1 MATQP
6 SAAESLRTRRARI
19 DLAAA
24 HRWAVRDGL
33 SEGTWNHFSLVHP
46 EDASRLLITPANT
59 HWSHVT
65 ASSIEE
71 VGPDYDR
78 ESGSEMAW
86 VAYRIH
92 YPLHDARPDA
102 ACALHVHSPYVTAL
116 SALEDCTLRMVTQT
130 SLGFFGRVAY
140 TDELDALSEG
150 ELRQGE
156 LRQGELRQGEII
168 AQALGER
175 CTILIMRHH
184 GALVVGPTV
193 ADAYTDTYNLE
204 RCAQTQLLAQGS
216 GQRLREIPAERLSA
230 CSWVGADPSRDWEA
244 NRLHFE
250 ALERVLDADEPSYR
264 E

>member
-1 MATQP
+1 MATEA
-6 SAAESLRTRRARI
+6 SAAQSPRARRARI

-46 EDASRLLITPANT
+46 EDPTRLLITPANT
-59 HWSHVT
+59 HWSQVT
-65 ASSIEE
+65 ASSLVE

-78 ESGSEMAW
+78 ASGSEMAW

-92 YPLHDARPDA
+92 YPVHRARPDA

-116 SALEDCTLRMVTQT
+116 STLEDCTLQMVTQT
-130 SLGFFGRVAY
+130 ALGFAGRVAY
-140 TDELDALSEG
+140 TDELDALTEG
-150 ELRQGE
+150 EQLQGE
-156 LRQGELRQGEII
+156 VI
-168 AQALGER
+168 AQALGDR
-175 CTILIMRHH
+175 CTVLIMRHH
-184 GALVVGPTV
+184 GALVTGATV

-204 RCAQTQLLAQGS
+204 RCAQTQLLAQAS
-216 GQRLREIPAERLSA
+216 GQRLREIPPERLAA

-250 ALERVLDADEPSYR
+250 ALERVLDVEEPSYR